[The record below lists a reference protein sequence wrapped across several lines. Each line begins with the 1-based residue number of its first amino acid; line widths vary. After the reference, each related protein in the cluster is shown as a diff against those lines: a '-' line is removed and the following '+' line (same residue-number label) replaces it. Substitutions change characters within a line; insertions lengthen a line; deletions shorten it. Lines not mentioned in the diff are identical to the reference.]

1 MKSHYK
7 YLVIGAGVSG
17 LTFANALNDDCCIIE
32 KENSIGGLCRTIYQ
46 DGFVWDYAGH
56 FFHFANEKIKSYF
69 ESKINKTDI
78 NVCNKNTKIYY
89 KNKLIDYPFQMNI
102 HQLDKEEFIDCLYD
116 LFNRKEKENYNSFL
130 DMLYGKFGISITE
143 KFLKPYNE
151 KLYACELDELD
162 INAMGRFFPYASP
175 KEIIDNM
182 KYKGDNTY
190 NSQFDYPKNG
200 AITFIEILR
209 KNIEDAQININ
220 KELEEINPKEKK
232 AKISGKWVT
241 YDNLISTIP
250 LDSFLKVL
258 PSGYTGISSIPDAF
272 NANKV
277 LVFNLGFDKA
287 SIDKNI
293 HWIYFP
299 EKQVNFYRIGFYNN
313 ILNQEKLSMYV
324 EIGYRTDE
332 LVNEQLQLEL
342 TLKNLKKYGIIS
354 DHKLVSYN
362 SLIINP
368 AYVHITEKSK
378 KAVGALKS
386 KLDKDNIYLLGRY
399 GTWTYCSIEDCMIQ
413 ALNLVREIG
422 NHEPQLR

>member
-17 LTFANALNDDCCIIE
+17 LTFANAINDDCCIIE
-32 KENSIGGLCRTIYQ
+32 KESSIGGLCRTIYQ

-69 ESKINKTDI
+69 ESKIDKTDI
-78 NVCNKNTKIYY
+78 NVCDKNTKIYY

-116 LFNRKEKENYNSFL
+116 LFNRKEKERYNSFL

-143 KFLKPYNE
+143 KFLKTYNE

-175 KEIIDNM
+175 KDIIDNM
-182 KYKGDNTY
+182 KFKGDNTY
-190 NSQFDYPKNG
+190 NSQFDYPKKG
-200 AITFIEILR
+200 AITFIEIL
-209 KNIEDAQININ
+209 KKSIDDAQINTN

-232 AKISGKWVT
+232 AKISGEWVT

-258 PSGYTGISSIPDAF
+258 PSGYTGISSIPDVF

-342 TLKNLKKYGIIS
+342 TLKNLKKYGVIS

>member
-209 KNIEDAQININ
+209 KNIEDAQINTN

-258 PSGYTGISSIPDAF
+258 PSGYTGISSIP
-272 NANKV
+272 
-277 LVFNLGFDKA
+277 
-287 SIDKNI
+287 
-293 HWIYFP
+293 Y
-299 EKQVNFYRIGFYNN
+299 
-313 ILNQEKLSMYV
+313 
-324 EIGYRTDE
+324 
-332 LVNEQLQLEL
+332 
-342 TLKNLKKYGIIS
+342 
-354 DHKLVSYN
+354 
-362 SLIINP
+362 
-368 AYVHITEKSK
+368 
-378 KAVGALKS
+378 
-386 KLDKDNIYLLGRY
+386 
-399 GTWTYCSIEDCMIQ
+399 
-413 ALNLVREIG
+413 
-422 NHEPQLR
+422 